1 MIYLNTEQ
9 PTDHFTETVYNSFT
23 TSACYSLISSVL
35 RRILIHTTRRR
46 AFLMKHRNESTK
58 KDLARAIINS
68 QENEVKDIKIFCI
81 GNELYGNPPHR
92 LAENYRD
99 LSGVRELRSYC
110 RSVPAE
116 ARMNSALVFVKDQVP
131 ALLDSI
137 HQWTLA
143 GHDSV
148 SPARA
153 SELRSA
159 LEQAERS
166 LRQVGLIFLLLN

>member
-58 KDLARAIINS
+58 KDLARAINS